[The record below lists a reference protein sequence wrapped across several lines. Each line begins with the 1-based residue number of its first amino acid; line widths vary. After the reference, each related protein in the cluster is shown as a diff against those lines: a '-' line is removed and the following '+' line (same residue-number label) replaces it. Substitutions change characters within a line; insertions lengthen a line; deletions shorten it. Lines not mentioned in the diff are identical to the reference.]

1 MHGDFPHMRCPLIL
15 LAERVYAL
23 YLFVPMRVRAD
34 LFPQD
39 LLVVL
44 RLRLLVYLL
53 VVPVMTNSLMF
64 LFSVSSLVFIKQKFC
79 CTYSAI
85 LHDENIC
92 FFFLKFVDAFPF

>member
-1 MHGDFPHMRCPLIL
+1 MSTDLIL

-44 RLRLLVYLL
+44 RMRLLVYLL
-53 VVPVMTNSLMF
+53 AVPVMTNSLF
-64 LFSVSSLVFIKQKFC
+64 LSFLCQFTCVYK
-79 CTYSAI
+79 AEI
-85 LHDENIC
+85 LLHL
-92 FFFLKFVDAFPF
+92 FGHTS